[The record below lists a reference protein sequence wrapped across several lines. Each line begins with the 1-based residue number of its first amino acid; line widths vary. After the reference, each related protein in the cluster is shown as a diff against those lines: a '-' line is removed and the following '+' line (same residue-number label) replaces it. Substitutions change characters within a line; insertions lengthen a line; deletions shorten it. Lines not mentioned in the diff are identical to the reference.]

1 MHPLSMTVAAEHI
14 RELRDQADA
23 SRLAAMSHD
32 RPSTGLPAW
41 RRSLGAG
48 AEGLSIRLAGLA
60 ARLDPPSPR
69 AAHAI
74 RRYGA
79 E

>member
-1 MHPLSMTVAAEHI
+1 MHPLTATLAHQHLCDLRNEAAAH
-14 RELRDQADA
+14 
-23 SRLAAMSHD
+23 RLAVLGQEA
-32 RPSTGLPAW
+32 RSTELPAW

-48 AEGLSIRLAGLA
+48 ADTLSLQLAGLA
-60 ARLDPPSPR
+60 ARLDPPR
-69 AAHAI
+69 ARSGRAF

>member
-1 MHPLSMTVAAEHI
+1 MHSLTLTLAEEHLCALRNEAA
-14 RELRDQADA
+14 AN
-23 SRLAAMSHD
+23 RLAALGHETGV
-32 RPSTGLPAW
+32 PGLPGW

-48 AEGLSIRLAGLA
+48 AENLSLRLAGLA
-60 ARLDPPSPR
+60 ARLDPPSSTSGR
-69 AAHAI
+69 AI